1 MRCGQNKTS
10 WQITHKWPK
19 TGALSLWSWLQLAT
33 CNRQNWQTGNL
44 QPRAALR
51 NGRKLFG
58 WLANGWQTRATTT
71 KFGAIKCC
79 QMQNACMG
87 LIIIHKQH
95 FAMAEELFRLP
106 LILFFFAPREFV
118 CVARYI
124 AQ

>member
-1 MRCGQNKTS
+1 MAQNWGS
-10 WQITHKWPK
+10 V
-19 TGALSLWSWLQLAT
+19 SLVMAAACNLQPAKLANWQLAT
-33 CNRQNWQTGNL
+33 TGCTAK
-44 QPRAALR
+44 R
-51 NGRKLFG
+51 GKLFG